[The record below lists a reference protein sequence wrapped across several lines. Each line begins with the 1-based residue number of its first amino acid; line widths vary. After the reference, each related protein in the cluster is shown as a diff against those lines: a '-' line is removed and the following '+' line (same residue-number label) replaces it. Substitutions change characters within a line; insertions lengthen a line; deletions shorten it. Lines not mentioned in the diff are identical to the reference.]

1 MSHAVVI
8 FNQTGNQES
17 ASMKLKR
24 IFLPVLVGICIPIF
38 SLHAASLLQP
48 GSYVTENGWGML
60 SLQQFG
66 DGISFVITST
76 GANGHVCELKGR
88 IKENRALLAAVD
100 KGKPCV
106 VHFVSLS
113 EGIKVESVDEQS
125 CRYFC
130 GAQAYFDGVYLR
142 PAAGCSP
149 DEVQKKRA
157 GFKQQFDKKSFAE
170 AQAILQPVLENC
182 QKTLDV
188 FEQAWIR
195 NDLALTVY
203 RQGKAAECLL
213 LLDPLRKLAQMT
225 ATQIAEEYLPYEAE
239 LFQPIAKASHT
250 NLALCSKK

>member
-1 MSHAVVI
+1 
-8 FNQTGNQES
+8 
-17 ASMKLKR
+17 MKLKR
-24 IFLPVLVGICIPIF
+24 IFLSVLVGICIPIF
-38 SLHAASLLQP
+38 PLQAASLLKP
-48 GSYVTENGWGML
+48 GNYVTENGWGML

-66 DGISFVITST
+66 DDLSFVITST

-88 IKENRALLAAVD
+88 IKENRASLAAAE
-100 KGKPCV
+100 KGKRCV
-106 VHFVSLS
+106 VHFVSLP
-113 EGIKVESVDEQS
+113 EGIKVDSVDGQS
-125 CRYFC
+125 CSHYC

-142 PAAGCSP
+142 PAVGCSP

-195 NDLALTVY
+195 NDLALTLY
-203 RQGKAAECLL
+203 RQGKVAECLI
-213 LLDPLRKLAQMT
+213 LLDPLKKLAQMT
-225 ATQIAEEYLPYEAE
+225 ATQITEEYLPYEAE
-239 LFQPIAKASHT
+239 LFQPIAKASRT